1 MATASVLPSRKLI
14 YANLNVTEREG
25 SGNPSTNKSTIDWNV
40 TITKG
45 TKPSNPSWT
54 GWGKKIYA
62 TIDIDGLGSKTI
74 YIPEYNYEGRHLP
87 GSVFASGSF
96 EISHNADGSKVV
108 NFGISFTDKANGN
121 NDGKY
126 YTPGNGSRVAG
137 TLTCNVIPRY
147 ASITSFSV
155 SKRDETSVQFNYGV
169 SVPCDYVWYSKDN
182 GSNWYVLPSNGIV
195 SELSVGTGY
204 NFKLRVRRT
213 DSQLTTDSGTVYQET
228 YGYPSINSAP
238 NFTIGNQLTIGIY
251 NPCNRNVI
259 VYIKDPLYSEKGGDA
274 TTGTSITGYNTQSW
288 KEFLYNGIPDSQSG
302 QYRVRLYCEYW
313 DRDTTVDGGNYS
325 VVGNEYPNF
334 SSSNIINV
342 RDTLHTAITGDGSK
356 FIEGHNT
363 LAGTITP
370 MSSSYGANLDYYS
383 ISANGIV
390 GQTKYYSSSNID
402 FTIDNITTNQI
413 KINAVDKRGLPK
425 EATKD
430 ITIVP
435 YSVPTLDI
443 INITRE
449 GGVGDHIYLNV
460 GGKYTNWSGLRES
473 NSIQTLKY
481 RYKSQSSPRWSSWKT
496 TTGTVSSNGNWS
508 INKLLDDTFTNTQR
522 YDLELQVTDL
532 LETVTFTGLIVSTA
546 NALIWRDLA
555 NKRIG
560 INKKPDEALDVLGNV
575 KASGTANIGGDATIG
590 GNATVSGTVN
600 GYTLDNVCEL
610 GYTVV
615 DTW

>member
-14 YANLNVTEREG
+14 YANLNVTERSG
-25 SGNPSTNKSTIDWNV
+25 SGNPSTNKSIIDWNV
-40 TITKG
+40 TITRGKY
-45 TKPSNPSWT
+45 NWDPSWS
-54 GWGKKIYA
+54 GWGQKIYA
-62 TIDIDGLGSKTI
+62 TIDIDGLGSQTI
-74 YIPEYNYEGRHLP
+74 YIPEYNYNGRHLP
-87 GSVFASGSF
+87 GSTFASGSF
-96 EISHNADGSKVV
+96 EISHNNDGSKTV
-108 NFGISFTDKANGN
+108 NFGISFTDKANGKI
-121 NDGKY
+121 DGSY

-137 TLTCNVIPRY
+137 TLTCSVIPRY

-169 SVPCDYVWYSKDN
+169 DVSCDYAWYSKDN
-182 GSNWYVLPSNGIV
+182 GSNWYGLPSNGIV
-195 SELSVGTGY
+195 SGLSVGTGY

-213 DSQLTTDSGTVYQET
+213 DSQLTTDSGTVYQGT

-238 NFTIGNQLTIGIY
+238 NFVIGNKLTIGIY
-251 NPCNRNVI
+251 NPCNRSVT
-259 VYIKDPLYSEKGGDA
+259 VYIKDPLSNEKGGDT
-274 TTGTSITGYNTQSW
+274 TTGTSISGYDTQSW
-288 KEFLYNGIPDSQSG
+288 KDFLYKGIPNSQSG
-302 QYRVRLYCEYW
+302 QYRVRLVCSYW
-313 DRDTTVDGGNYS
+313 GRDTTVNGGTYS
-325 VVGNEYPNF
+325 IIGNENPNF

-342 RDTLHTAITGDGSK
+342 RDTLHNNDITGDSSK
-356 FIEGHNT
+356 FIEGHNI

-383 ISANGIV
+383 ISATGIAT
-390 GQTKYYSSSNID
+390 QTKNYSSSNIN
-402 FTIDNITTNQI
+402 FTIDNITTNKI

-443 INITRE
+443 RNITRE
-449 GGVGDHIYLNV
+449 SGVGDHIYLNV

-481 RYKSQSSPRWSSWKT
+481 RYKSQSSSTWSSWKT
-496 TTGTVSSNGNWS
+496 ATGTVSSNGNWS

-522 YDLELQVTDL
+522 YDLEVQVTDL
-532 LETVTFTGLIVSTA
+532 LETVTFTGLIISTA

-560 INKKPDEALDVLGNV
+560 INKKPDEALDVLGN
-575 KASGTANIGGDATIG
+575 
-590 GNATVSGTVN
+590 ATVSGTIN
-600 GYTLDNVCEL
+600 GHTLDNVCEL
-610 GYTVV
+610 GYTIV
-615 DTW
+615 DNW

>member
-1 MATASVLPSRKLI
+1 MATARVLPSRKLI
-14 YANLNVTEREG
+14 YANLNVTERSG
-25 SGNPSTNKSTIDWNV
+25 SGNSSTNKSIIDWNL

-45 TKPSNPSWT
+45 TDPLNTSWDD
-54 GWGKKIYA
+54 WGKCIYA

-74 YIPEYNYEGRHLP
+74 YIPRYNYNGYNLP
-87 GSVFASGSF
+87 GSIFASGSF
-96 EISHNADGSKVV
+96 EIQHESDGSKTV
-108 NFGISFTDKANGN
+108 NFGISFTDKANGVSSS
-121 NDGKY
+121 GKN

-155 SKRDETSVQFNYGV
+155 SKIDETSVQFNYNVDV
-169 SVPCDYVWYSKDN
+169 SCDYAWYSKDN
-182 GSNWYVLPSNGIV
+182 GANWYDLPSNGIV
-195 SELSVGTGY
+195 SGLSVGTGY

-228 YGYPSINSAP
+228 YGYPAINSTP

-251 NPCNRNVI
+251 NPCNRSVA
-259 VYIKDPLYSEKGGDA
+259 VYIKDPLGNEKGGDT
-274 TTGTSITGYNTQSW
+274 TTGTSISGYNTQSW
-288 KEFLYNGIPDSQSG
+288 KDFLYKGIPNSQSG
-302 QYRVRLYCEYW
+302 QYRVRLVCSYLG
-313 DRDTTVDGGNYS
+313 RDTTVDGGTYS
-325 VVGNEYPNF
+325 IVGNENPNF

-342 RDTLHTAITGDGSK
+342 RDTLHNNDITGDGSK

-383 ISANGIV
+383 ISATGIAT
-390 GQTKYYSSSNID
+390 QTKSYSSSNVN

-413 KINAVDKRGLPK
+413 KVNAVDKRGLSK

-435 YSVPTLDI
+435 YSVPTLDNR
-443 INITRE
+443 NITRE

-481 RYKSQSSPRWSSWKT
+481 RYKSQSSSTWSSWKT
-496 TTGTVSSNGNWS
+496 VTGTVSSNGNWS
-508 INKLLDDTFTNTQR
+508 INKLLDDTFINSQR
-522 YDLELQVTDL
+522 YDLEVQVTDL

-560 INKKPDEALDVLGNV
+560 INKKPDEALDVQ
-575 KASGTANIGGDATIG
+575 
-590 GNATVSGTVN
+590 GNAKVSGTIN
-600 GYTLDNVCEL
+600 GHTLDNVCEL